1 MKSACVLL
9 ASSLIFAA
17 CTSAPAPEP
26 AAPATPAA
34 SGLAVKPYANLEQM
48 MRAIPFPASNVIF
61 AAQNEDPGKPKK
73 ADPGNPDRYAGVAE
87 YGGWT
92 AVENAALALSET
104 ANLLLIP
111 GRKCQNGK
119 DAPLDRDDYKKAI
132 QQLAD
137 AGQAAYKAAQAKDLD
152 AIVEVSGAVTEA
164 CSACHDVY
172 REKED
177 KKDRCTPP
185 AGK

>member
-1 MKSACVLL
+1 MKSACALL
-9 ASSLIFAA
+9 ASSLFFTA
-17 CTSAPAPEP
+17 CTSAPAPPP
-26 AAPATPAA
+26 AAPAPAA
-34 SGLAVKPYANLEQM
+34 TGTAAKPYGNLLQM
-48 MRAIPFPASNVIF
+48 MRAIPFPASNIIF
-61 AAQNEDPGKPKK
+61 AAQQEDPGKPKK
-73 ADPGNPDRYAGVAE
+73 ADPNAADRYGAIAE

-111 GRKCQNGK
+111 GRKCSNGK

-137 AGQAAYKAAQAKDLD
+137 AGQAAYKAAQSKNQD
-152 AIVEVSGAVTEA
+152 AIVDVSGTIAEA
-164 CSACHDVY
+164 CSACHEPY
-172 REKED
+172 RD
-177 KKDRCTPP
+177 KDDLKDRCTPP